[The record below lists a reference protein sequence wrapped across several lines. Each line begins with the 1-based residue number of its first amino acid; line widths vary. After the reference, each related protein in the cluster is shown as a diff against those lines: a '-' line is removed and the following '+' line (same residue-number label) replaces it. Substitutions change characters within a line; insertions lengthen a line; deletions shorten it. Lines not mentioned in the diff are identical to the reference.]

1 MHSCLLLYPSG
12 QPLIPRCCLNRTLF
26 CLDCAFAITH
36 EMKLW
41 EDQVSGL
48 LLNCRLSLAPG
59 RVPPLCQLCTP
70 SSAAKI
76 CLRVDPKLP
85 GGDFPGAQVIRPLL
99 FHSSRSSA
107 RGMGSIPVRELKS
120 CMTCSQK
127 KSPPLHTNGLK
138 LVHTPP
144 RCSPLTQNHCAA
156 QNTHTHTHT
165 HTYIL

>member
-76 CLRVDPKLP
+76 CLRVDPKWP

-99 FHSSRSSA
+99 FHSGQGRGLFPSGPLDSECGLGSSLSLQCLLLPGWSA
-107 RGMGSIPVRELKS
+107 PRY
-120 CMTCSQK
+120 
-127 KSPPLHTNGLK
+127 LHLW
-138 LVHTPP
+138 
-144 RCSPLTQNHCAA
+144 A
-156 QNTHTHTHT
+156 Q
-165 HTYIL
+165 L